1 MLPVAD
7 RSCNALVRAGIR
19 TRFALP
25 QEWQAWST
33 SDWSGTYAARVHCA
47 QCFVLSDEGNE
58 DAVYDSQ
65 AIRRFIGID
74 LNREVAPDAT
84 TLVKFRRL
92 LMREGSIV
100 DATLIA
106 VPSSTKN
113 DSVERDQEM
122 HQTRMGNQWH
132 FRMKA
137 HIGVDAE
144 SWLVHAVVATPAHEH
159 DVTQAHALLDEVD
172 IDVFADADYVGVPTY
187 LLHQMTYWD
196 QCRWR
201 NNPNHFLYQ

>member
-47 QCFVLSDEGNE
+47 QCFGLSDEGNE

-65 AIRRFIGID
+65 AIRRLIGID
-74 LNREVAPDAT
+74 LNREAAPAAT
-84 TLVKFRRL
+84 ILVKFRRL

-100 DATLIA
+100 DARWLLCHPQPKTTQLNAIRKCIRPGRGTNGISL
-106 VPSSTKN
+106 VWMLNHDSSM
-113 DSVERDQEM
+113 R
-122 HQTRMGNQWH
+122 
-132 FRMKA
+132 
-137 HIGVDAE
+137 
-144 SWLVHAVVATPAHEH
+144 L
-159 DVTQAHALLDEVD
+159 
-172 IDVFADADYVGVPTY
+172 
-187 LLHQMTYWD
+187 
-196 QCRWR
+196 
-201 NNPNHFLYQ
+201 